1 MSQDKVNKIVFCS
14 LDEYKTLNK
23 EENTGYIIDAKDV
36 SEAITNSDAIESGG
50 HSSEG
55 HSVDLNQ
62 EPDFIWLPHLYKK
75 FDLQNVKEPA
85 SLEYETNNPS
95 KLGYAKPVIFQ
106 GTLKNK
112 QVQLLDNVINYDALT
127 EVNIGNVSIDKF
139 NNLSLL
145 RIPLNKEKLPF
156 FFRGDTQE
164 KVFPVLSTLSESTSS
179 SEFPTPFVY
188 YSVGESY
195 SSLFSINIQDYYS
208 GNPIYNFTDKTS
220 EWSFYL
226 DEERNYYIQSSFI
239 ETKEIKEMQDGPE
252 KEAAKK
258 ERKTQLIEKLKNQNN
273 LFYFCGVDYFQFSN
287 IQEPPYENTFNWFNI
302 GDLKIRF
309 KKLHRS

>member
-1 MSQDKVNKIVFCS
+1 MSQDKINKIVFCS

-36 SEAITNSDAIESGG
+36 SEAITNSDTIESGG

-55 HSVDLNQ
+55 HSVDPNQ
-62 EPDFIWLPHLYKK
+62 EPDFIWLPHFYKK

-85 SLEYETNNPS
+85 SLEYETNDLS

-112 QVQLLDNVINYDALT
+112 QIQLLDNVINYDALT
-127 EVNIGNVSIDKF
+127 EVNIGNISIDKF
-139 NNLSLL
+139 NNLSVL
-145 RIPLNKEKLPF
+145 RIPLNKENLPF
-156 FFRGDTQE
+156 FFKGNTQE
-164 KVFPVLSTLSESTSS
+164 KIFPVLSTLSESTSS
-179 SEFPTPFVY
+179 SEFPIPFVY
-188 YSVGESY
+188 YSVGES
-195 SSLFSINIQDYYS
+195 SSFYFSANDRHYYL

-226 DEERNYYIQSSFI
+226 DEERNYYIQSSFV

-258 ERKTQLIEKLKNQNN
+258 ERKTKLIEKLKNQNN

-287 IQEPPYENTFNWFNI
+287 IQEPPDENTFNWFNI

>member
-36 SEAITNSDAIESGG
+36 SEAITNSDTIESGG

-55 HSVDLNQ
+55 HSVDPNQ

-85 SLEYETNNPS
+85 SLEYETSNPARIN
-95 KLGYAKPVIFQ
+95 YAKPAYFQ

-112 QVQLLDNVINYDALT
+112 QIQLLDNIINYDALT
-127 EVNIGNVSIDKF
+127 EVNIGNVSIDEF
-139 NNLSLL
+139 NNLSVL

-156 FFRGDTQE
+156 FFKNNTQE
-164 KVFPVLSTLSESTSS
+164 KVFPILSSLSESTSS

-188 YSVGESY
+188 YYIGES
-195 SSLFSINIQDYYS
+195 SSLAASFTAQEYYEN
-208 GNPIYNFTDKTS
+208 NPIYKSTDKTS
-220 EWSFYL
+220 EWSFYV
-226 DEERNYYIQSSFI
+226 DEEKNYYIQSYFI

-258 ERKTQLIEKLKNQNN
+258 ERKTKLIEKLKNQNN
-273 LFYFCGVDYFQFSN
+273 LFYFCGVDYFQLSI
-287 IQEPPYENTFNWFNI
+287 IQETSDAEDFNWFNP